1 MAVIQI
7 YGKNKC
13 FDTKKAERFFQE
25 RKIKFQRI
33 DLPRYGMSRGE
44 LESVCRAVGGTE
56 TLLDEKQ
63 KDAPLVRF
71 LAGDEAKL
79 QKLLENPQL
88 LRTRSSATAKPRPWS
103 LPRRC
108 GKHGSNDRTATGAAL
123 PGSCFCPFC
132 KSAPPRLAADTP

>member
-1 MAVIQI
+1 MTNIQI

-44 LESVCRAVGGTE
+44 LESVCRAVGGIE
-56 TLLDEKQ
+56 NLLDEKH
-63 KDAPLVRF
+63 KDAALVKF
-71 LAGDEAKL
+71 LAGSEAKI

-88 LRTRSSATAKPRPWS
+88 LRTPIVRNGKAATVG
-103 LPRRC
+103 L
-108 GKHGSNDRTATGAAL
+108 
-123 PGSCFCPFC
+123 CPEIW
-132 KSAPPRLAADTP
+132 KGWLE